1 MITHR
6 TLETN
11 GAFALLHRGSYAGRG
26 TILVEL
32 LVLGVGC
39 GYEDRESEA
48 AWQSEITR
56 KGQYF
61 SDLPLHVR
69 QRAETLLRGWRIQ
82 WGRHNMPNWRLAL
95 LVGQARRLAK
105 IPPGSSWG
113 RRMAAAKGG
122 YAVQRRYRLEGR
134 NPTEAATAAR
144 QAASAPRK
152 QAGRNSQGGRRGNH
166 RERNLFN
173 RGHGKTGGGGYARG
187 KSYRRSLLP
196 ISDSLPTTSTA
207 RKTGSGIFA

>member
-1 MITHR
+1 MTDFTSQLNSSYAVITHR

-39 GYEDRESEA
+39 GYEDRR
-48 AWQSEITR
+48 ILKR
-56 KGQYF
+56 HGKVNHPKGQYF

-69 QRAETLLRGWRIQ
+69 QRAETLLRGWHIK

-95 LVGQARRLAK
+95 LVGQARRLAQN
-105 IPPGSSWG
+105 PPGSSWG

-122 YAVQRRYRLEGR
+122 YAVTTALSLGRR

-144 QAASAPRK
+144 PAASGT
-152 QAGRNSQGGRRGNH
+152 AGTRGREFAGERRGNH
-166 RERNLFN
+166 RERNLFQ
-173 RGHGKTGGGGYARG
+173 RPGKTGGGG
-187 KSYRRSLLP
+187 
-196 ISDSLPTTSTA
+196 
-207 RKTGSGIFA
+207 